1 MVFRQTVVRNNFKE
15 GFEKALKDSIQM
27 DWTLKGSKL
36 FEGTKK
42 IVTGEKIAF
51 SSKEKGYPNVGN

>member
-1 MVFRQTVVRNNFKE
+1 
-15 GFEKALKDSIQM
+15 M

-51 SSKEKGYPNVGN
+51 SSKEKTYPNVGN